1 MSRTDLD
8 PSTLARSLRR
18 IAGDGSIEWVMEPIQ
33 ASVLLDVADLLD
45 ENAKLRDELGGW
57 KKLCV
62 DQEVMHIRHE
72 ETLDGENSKLRKLA
86 AEMYP
91 YAKAFLQQYL
101 ILGYID
107 SKSYD
112 WYLQLRE
119 MGIEVDE

>member
-1 MSRTDLD
+1 MRLKN
-8 PSTLARSLRR
+8 LA
-18 IAGDGSIEWVMEPIQ
+18 
-33 ASVLLDVADLLD
+33 LDVESIALCLSEEGGYEYYDIDDDLKEL
-45 ENAKLRDELGGW
+45 AKNVSDMEA
-57 KKLCV
+57 
-62 DQEVMHIRHE
+62 
-72 ETLDGENSKLRKLA
+72 ENSKLRKLA

-91 YAKAFLQQYL
+91 YAKAFLQEYL